1 MSEVT
6 RQDITD
12 LKSDIKDLYDKN
24 NETNKAISGMA
35 VNVAEIATTIKTR
48 PIPKQPC
55 TFHNQ
60 LRKEFD
66 EHEEAHKANIKDW
79 KGAFIRAAVDVIKL
93 AAVAAFGI
101 VAGMMMN

>member
-48 PIPKQPC
+48 PIPSNRVLFTISLEKSLTNTKRLTRPISRIGKVHLLELLL
-55 TFHNQ
+55 T
-60 LRKEFD
+60 LSSWPLLPLLVLSLE
-66 EHEEAHKANIKDW
+66 
-79 KGAFIRAAVDVIKL
+79 
-93 AAVAAFGI
+93 
-101 VAGMMMN
+101 